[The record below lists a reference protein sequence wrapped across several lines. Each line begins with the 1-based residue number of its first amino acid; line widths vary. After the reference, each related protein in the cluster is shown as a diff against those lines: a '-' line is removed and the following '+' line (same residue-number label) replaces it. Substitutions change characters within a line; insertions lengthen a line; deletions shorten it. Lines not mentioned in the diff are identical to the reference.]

1 MGGSRQVVVRLVVG
15 GSRQVVVRLV
25 VGGDRQAVCGSR
37 QVVVGWW

>member
-1 MGGSRQVVVRLVVG
+1 MGGSREVVVRLVVG